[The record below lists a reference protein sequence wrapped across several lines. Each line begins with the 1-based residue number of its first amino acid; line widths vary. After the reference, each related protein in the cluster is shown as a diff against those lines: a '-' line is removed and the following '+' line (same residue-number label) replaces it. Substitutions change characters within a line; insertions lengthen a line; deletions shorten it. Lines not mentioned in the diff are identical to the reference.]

1 MLCLSISIVL
11 KGYESEANVLEIVL
25 GGEGDLSM
33 RNRPLSWQILEFS
46 QVRQFWDLDGPIGS
60 AWLQLGGAQHC
71 GRGVR
76 FAVGLWGGLSLSARS
91 PSNNSLIFPKVNY
104 RFEPCYIADLQKHSW
119 CWKLQMCT

>member
-60 AWLQLGGAQHC
+60 A
-71 GRGVR
+71 
-76 FAVGLWGGLSLSARS
+76 
-91 PSNNSLIFPKVNY
+91 
-104 RFEPCYIADLQKHSW
+104 
-119 CWKLQMCT
+119 